1 MKYYVITGE
10 NPLTC
15 EREVISL
22 PMTKKD
28 AQRAVSRHV
37 EHVAA
42 YMNLQIVR
50 WTYDLN
56 QLTFCL
62 L

>member
-22 PMTKKD
+22 PMSKKD
-28 AQRAVSRHV
+28 AKRAVSRHV
-37 EHVAA
+37 EHGSA

-50 WTYDLN
+50 
-56 QLTFCL
+56 
-62 L
+62 